1 MQDLFQTLNLLH
13 KNECNDYECRVNY
26 YAIKDKALQLNFPN
40 SKRNYETKFDEELK
54 KLFGNT

>member
-26 YAIKDKALQLNFPN
+26 YTIKDKALQLNFPN